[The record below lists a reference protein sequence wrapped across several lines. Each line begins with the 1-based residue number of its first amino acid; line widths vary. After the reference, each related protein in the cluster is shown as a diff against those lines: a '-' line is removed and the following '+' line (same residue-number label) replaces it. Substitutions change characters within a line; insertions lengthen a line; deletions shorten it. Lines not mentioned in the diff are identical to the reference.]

1 MSQEINKA
9 EKQDLSLVV
18 RAIGSDLEHT
28 QVRMIASA
36 NADML
41 FHYWK
46 VGHFILYLQKKEGW
60 GSKVIDN
67 LSKAIRSKYPDK
79 KGYSRRNIFY
89 MCQFA
94 SAYPL
99 EVLKEMDRI
108 DSLLTTPTVEKVLSL
123 TNELNQIV
131 QQPVALIQATENQ
144 SNTIMQQPVA
154 QLEEVTE
161 TLSTIY
167 HCDISQ
173 IEEIF
178 KHSAIVR
185 TNWASH
191 VILLNSKLPLGEC
204 YWYITQAVANGW
216 SRNVLQ
222 MQIES
227 NLFARQI
234 TTKKVSNFSVRLPK
248 PQSDLANY
256 LMKDPYIFDMMGQT
270 DKMAERDI
278 ERQLVS
284 HITKYL
290 LEMGSGFAFVAQ
302 QKHFEVGDSDFYAD
316 LILYNIQL
324 HAYVV
329 IELKATPFKPEYMG
343 QLNFYINVVDDTL
356 RGEHDN
362 KTIGLLLC
370 NGGDKVVAQYALSG
384 YDQPIGVSDYQL
396 SKAIPDNLKSALPT
410 VEEVEEELS
419 KIVDKNIYTT
429 FDDEPV
435 SAQTIE

>member
-18 RAIGSDLEHT
+18 QAIGTDLEHT
-28 QVRMIASA
+28 QVRVVASA

-144 SNTIMQQPVA
+144 SNTITQQPVA

-173 IEEIF
+173 IEEMF

-204 YWYITQAVANGW
+204 YWYISQAVANGW

-222 MQIES
+222 VQIET
-227 NLFARQI
+227 NLFARQV
-234 TTKKVSNFSVRLPK
+234 TAKKVSNFSARLPK

-256 LMKDPYIFDMMGQT
+256 LMKDPYIFDMMGQA
-270 DKMAERDI
+270 DKMAERDV

-316 LILYNIQL
+316 LILYNIPL

-329 IELKATPFKPEYMG
+329 VELKATPFKPEYMG

-384 YDQPIGVSDYQL
+384 YDQPIGISDYQL

-435 SAQTIE
+435 SVQTIE

>member
-9 EKQDLSLVV
+9 ENQDLSLVV

-28 QVRMIASA
+28 QVRVIASA

-108 DSLLTTPTVEKVLSL
+108 DSLLTTPTVENVLSL

-131 QQPVALIQATENQ
+131 QQPVALIQATDNQ
-144 SNTIMQQPVA
+144 SNTITQQSVA
-154 QLEEVTE
+154 QLEKVSE
-161 TLSTIY
+161 TLSAIY
-167 HCDISQ
+167 HSDISQ

-191 VILLNSKLPLGEC
+191 VILLNSKQPLGER

-222 MQIES
+222 MQIET

-234 TTKKVSNFSVRLPK
+234 AAKKVSNFSVRLPK

-270 DKMAERDI
+270 DKMAERDV

-329 IELKATPFKPEYMG
+329 VELKATPFKPEYMG

-356 RGEHDN
+356 RGKHDN

-419 KIVDKNIYTT
+419 KIVDKNI
-429 FDDEPV
+429 
-435 SAQTIE
+435 

>member
-1 MSQEINKA
+1 MSNDIKNTD
-9 EKQDLSLVV
+9 KQDFLPIV
-18 RAIGSDLEHT
+18 RAIGSDLEQT
-28 QVRMIASA
+28 QVRVIASA

-67 LSKAIRSKYPDK
+67 LSKAIRSQYPDK
-79 KGYSRRNIFY
+79 KGYSARNLIY

-94 SAYPL
+94 KAYPMEIL
-99 EVLKEMDRI
+99 IEMGKVEELLNNPSVDNVLQ
-108 DSLLTTPTVEKVLSL
+108 L
-123 TNELNQIV
+123 TNELNQFT
-131 QQPVALIQATENQ
+131 QQPVAIIQNPDIQEGIIT
-144 SNTIMQQPVA
+144 QQPVA
-154 QLEEVTE
+154 QLCEVSE
-161 TLSTIY
+161 TLSAIY
-167 HCDISQ
+167 HSDINK

-178 KHSAIVR
+178 KQSAIVR

-216 SRNVLQ
+216 SRNVLKNQ
-222 MQIES
+222 LDS

-234 TTKKVSNFSVRLPK
+234 EAKKVNNFAVRLPN

-270 DKMAERDI
+270 EAMNERDI
-278 ERQLVS
+278 ERQLVQ

-329 IELKATPFKPEYMG
+329 IELKATPFKPKYMG

-370 NGGDKVVAQYALSG
+370 NGGDKVVAQYALFG
-384 YDQPIGVSDYQL
+384 YDQPMCQRL
-396 SKAIPDNLKSALPT
+396 STLKSY
-410 VEEVEEELS
+410 S
-419 KIVDKNIYTT
+419 
-429 FDDEPV
+429 
-435 SAQTIE
+435 

>member
-1 MSQEINKA
+1 MRQEINKT
-9 EKQDLSLVV
+9 ENQELSLVV
-18 RAIGSDLEHT
+18 RAIGTDLEHT
-28 QVRMIASA
+28 QVRMITSA

-67 LSKAIRSKYPDK
+67 LSKAIRSQYPDK
-79 KGYSRRNIFY
+79 KGYSRRNLFY

-99 EVLKEMDRI
+99 EVLKEMDRV
-108 DSLLTTPTVEKVLSL
+108 DSLLKTPTVENVLSL

-131 QQPVALIQATENQ
+131 QQPVALIQATDNQ
-144 SNTIMQQPVA
+144 PNTITQQPVA
-154 QLEEVTE
+154 QLGKVSE
-161 TLSTIY
+161 TLSAIY
-167 HCDISQ
+167 HSDISQ

-191 VILLNSKLPLGEC
+191 VILLNSKLPLGER

-216 SRNVLQ
+216 SRNILQ
-222 MQIES
+222 MQIET

-234 TTKKVSNFSVRLPK
+234 TAKKVSNFSARLPK
-248 PQSDLANY
+248 PQSELANY

-290 LEMGSGFAFVAQ
+290 LEMGSGFAFVAK

-329 IELKATPFKPEYMG
+329 IELKATLFKPEYMG

-384 YDQPIGVSDYQL
+384 YDQPIGVSNYQL
-396 SKAIPDNLKSALPT
+396 TKAIPENLKLALPT
-410 VEEVEEELS
+410 VAEVEEELS
-419 KIVDKNIYTT
+419 RIMNI
-429 FDDEPV
+429 
-435 SAQTIE
+435 

>member
-79 KGYSRRNIFY
+79 KGYSTRNLIY

-94 SAYPL
+94 KAYPMEILL
-99 EVLKEMDRI
+99 EMGK
-108 DSLLTTPTVEKVLSL
+108 VEKQLNSTSVDNVLQL
-123 TNELNQIV
+123 TSELNQFT
-131 QQPVALIQATENQ
+131 QEPLAQIQATDNQ
-144 SNTIMQQPVA
+144 GNIITQEPLA
-154 QLEEVTE
+154 QLGEIPEV
-161 TLSTIY
+161 LSVIY
-167 HCDISQ
+167 QHDINQ

-178 KHSAIVR
+178 KQAAVVR

-191 VILLNSKLPLGEC
+191 VILLNSKLPLGER
-204 YWYITQAVANGW
+204 YWYITQTVANGW
-216 SRNVLQ
+216 SSNVLQ
-222 MQIES
+222 MQIET

-234 TTKKVSNFSVRLPK
+234 TTTKVSNFSSARLPK

-290 LEMGSGFAFVAQ
+290 LEMGRGFAFVAQ

-316 LILYNIQL
+316 LILYNIPL

-396 SKAIPDNLKSALPT
+396 SKAIPENLKSALPT
-410 VEEVEEELS
+410 VAEVEEELNR
-419 KIVDKNIYTT
+419 IMNI
-429 FDDEPV
+429 
-435 SAQTIE
+435 

>member
-1 MSQEINKA
+1 MSNDIKNTD
-9 EKQDLSLVV
+9 KQDFLPIV
-18 RAIGSDLEHT
+18 RAIGSDLEQT
-28 QVRMIASA
+28 QVRVIASA

-67 LSKAIRSKYPDK
+67 LSKAIRSQYPDK
-79 KGYSRRNIFY
+79 KGYSARNLIY

-94 SAYPL
+94 KAYPMEIL
-99 EVLKEMDRI
+99 IEMGKVEELLNSPSVDNVLQ
-108 DSLLTTPTVEKVLSL
+108 L
-123 TNELNQIV
+123 TNELNQFT
-131 QQPVALIQATENQ
+131 QQPVAIIQNPDIQEDIIT
-144 SNTIMQQPVA
+144 QQPVA
-154 QLEEVTE
+154 QLCEVSE
-161 TLSTIY
+161 TLSAIY
-167 HCDISQ
+167 HSDINK

-178 KHSAIVR
+178 KQSAIVR

-216 SRNVLQ
+216 SRNVLKNQ
-222 MQIES
+222 LDS

-234 TTKKVSNFSVRLPK
+234 EAKKVNNFAVRLPN

-270 DKMAERDI
+270 EAMNERDI
-278 ERQLVS
+278 ERQLVQ

-384 YDQPIGVSDYQL
+384 YDQPMCQRL
-396 SKAIPDNLKSALPT
+396 STLKSY
-410 VEEVEEELS
+410 S
-419 KIVDKNIYTT
+419 
-429 FDDEPV
+429 
-435 SAQTIE
+435 

>member
-9 EKQDLSLVV
+9 EIQDLSLVV

-28 QVRMIASA
+28 QVRIIASA

-144 SNTIMQQPVA
+144 SNTITQQPVA

-161 TLSTIY
+161 TLAAIY

-222 MQIES
+222 MQIEN

-234 TTKKVSNFSVRLPK
+234 TTKKVSNFSARLPK

-370 NGGDKVVAQYALSG
+370 NGGDKVVAQYALSS

-396 SKAIPDNLKSALPT
+396 SKAIPDNLKSVLPT
-410 VEEVEEELS
+410 VEEVEEELN
-419 KIVDKNIYTT
+419 KFVDQ
-429 FDDEPV
+429 E
-435 SAQTIE
+435 

>member
-1 MSQEINKA
+1 MSNNIRNTD
-9 EKQDLSLVV
+9 KQDFSPIV
-18 RAIGSDLEHT
+18 RAIGSDLEQT
-28 QVRMIASA
+28 QVRVIASA

-144 SNTIMQQPVA
+144 SNTITQQPVA

-161 TLSTIY
+161 TLSAIY

-234 TTKKVSNFSVRLPK
+234 TTKKVSNFSARLPK

-302 QKHFEVGDSDFYAD
+302 QKHFEVGDSDFYTD

-419 KIVDKNIYTT
+419 KIVDKNI
-429 FDDEPV
+429 
-435 SAQTIE
+435 

>member
-1 MSQEINKA
+1 MSNDIKNTD
-9 EKQDLSLVV
+9 KQDFSPIV
-18 RAIGSDLEHT
+18 RAIGSDLEQT
-28 QVRMIASA
+28 QVRVIASA

-46 VGHFILYLQKKEGW
+46 LGHFILYLQKKEGW

-67 LSKAIRSKYPDK
+67 LSKAIRSQYPDK
-79 KGYSRRNIFY
+79 KGYSARNLIY

-94 SAYPL
+94 KAYPMEIL
-99 EVLKEMDRI
+99 IEMGKVEELLNTPSVDNVLQ
-108 DSLLTTPTVEKVLSL
+108 L
-123 TNELNQIV
+123 TNELNQFT
-131 QQPVALIQATENQ
+131 QEPLAKIQSTENQ
-144 SNTIMQQPVA
+144 GYIITQQPLA
-154 QLEEVTE
+154 QLGDIAE
-161 TLSTIY
+161 TLLAIY
-167 HCDISQ
+167 DSDIRK
-173 IEEIF
+173 IEKVF
-178 KHSAIVR
+178 KQSPIVR

-191 VILLNSKLPLGEC
+191 VILLNTKLPLGER

-216 SRNVLQ
+216 SSNVLQ
-222 MQIES
+222 MQIET

-234 TTKKVSNFSVRLPK
+234 ETKKVNNFAVRLPN

-270 DKMAERDI
+270 EAMNERDV
-278 ERQLVS
+278 ERQLVQ

-302 QKHFEVGDSDFYAD
+302 QKHFEVGDTDFYAD

-329 IELKATPFKPEYMG
+329 VELKATPFKPEYMG

-396 SKAIPDNLKSALPT
+396 TKAIPENLKSALPT
-410 VEEVEEELS
+410 IEEVEEELS
-419 KIVDKNIYTT
+419 KIIK
-429 FDDEPV
+429 
-435 SAQTIE
+435 Q

>member
-18 RAIGSDLEHT
+18 QAIGTDLEHT
-28 QVRMIASA
+28 QVRMVASA

-144 SNTIMQQPVA
+144 SNTITQQPVA

-161 TLSTIY
+161 TLAAIY

-222 MQIES
+222 MQIEN

-234 TTKKVSNFSVRLPK
+234 TTKKVSNFSARLPK

-419 KIVDKNIYTT
+419 KIIDKNIYTT

-435 SAQTIE
+435 SVQTIE

>member
-1 MSQEINKA
+1 MSNDIKNTD
-9 EKQDLSLVV
+9 KQDFSPIV
-18 RAIGSDLEHT
+18 RAIGSDLEQT
-28 QVRMIASA
+28 QMRVIASA

-67 LSKAIRSKYPDK
+67 LSKAIRLQYADK
-79 KGYSRRNIFY
+79 KGYSTRNLIY

-94 SAYPL
+94 KAYPM
-99 EVLKEMDRI
+99 EVLIEMGKI
-108 DSLLTTPTVEKVLSL
+108 EELLNSPSVDNVLQL
-123 TNELNQIV
+123 TNELNQFT
-131 QQPVALIQATENQ
+131 QEPLAQIQAASIQGEI
-144 SNTIMQQPVA
+144 NTQEPLA
-154 QLEEVTE
+154 QLGEVSE
-161 TLSTIY
+161 TLSAIY
-167 HCDISQ
+167 HCNISR

-178 KHSAIVR
+178 KHSAVVR
-185 TNWASH
+185 MNWASH
-191 VILLNSKLPLGEC
+191 VILLNSKLPLGER

-216 SRNVLQ
+216 SSNVLQ
-222 MQIES
+222 MQIET
-227 NLFARQI
+227 NLFSRQI
-234 TTKKVSNFSVRLPK
+234 TAKKVSNFSVRLPK

-270 DKMAERDI
+270 DKMAERDV
-278 ERQLVS
+278 EQQLVS

-290 LEMGSGFAFVAQ
+290 LEIGSGFAFVAQ
-302 QKHFEVGDSDFYAD
+302 QKHFEIGDSVFYAD

-343 QLNFYINVVDDTL
+343 QLNFYINVMDETL

-396 SKAIPDNLKSALPT
+396 SKAIPENLKSALPT

-419 KIVDKNIYTT
+419 KCI
-429 FDDEPV
+429 
-435 SAQTIE
+435 Q

>member
-1 MSQEINKA
+1 MSNDIRNTD
-9 EKQDLSLVV
+9 KQDFSPIV
-18 RAIGSDLEHT
+18 RAISSDLEQT

-67 LSKAIRSKYPDK
+67 LSKAIRSQYPNK

-99 EVLKEMDRI
+99 EILNKMVEVN
-108 DSLLTTPTVEKVLSL
+108 SLLQNPTLEHILNQTK
-123 TNELNQIV
+123 ELNQLVQEPLALIQFAENQRDIIV
-131 QQPVALIQATENQ
+131 QQPL
-144 SNTIMQQPVA
+144 A
-154 QLEEVTE
+154 QLGAIAE

-167 HCDISQ
+167 DSDICK

-178 KHSAIVR
+178 KQSAIVR

-191 VILLNSKLPLGEC
+191 VILLNTKLPLGER

-216 SRNVLQ
+216 SSNVLQ
-222 MQIES
+222 MQIET

-234 TTKKVSNFSVRLPK
+234 ETKKVNNFAVRLPN

-270 DKMAERDI
+270 EAMNERDI
-278 ERQLVS
+278 ERQLVQ

-290 LEMGSGFAFVAQ
+290 LEMGCGFAFVAQ
-302 QKHFEVGDSDFYAD
+302 QKHFEVGEQDFYAD

-329 IELKATPFKPEYMG
+329 VELKASPFKPEYMG

-384 YDQPIGVSDYQL
+384 YDQPIGISDYQL
-396 SKAIPDNLKSALPT
+396 SKAIPENLKSALPT

-419 KIVDKNIYTT
+419 KIAINNNKKEY
-429 FDDEPV
+429 EP
-435 SAQTIE
+435 

>member
-18 RAIGSDLEHT
+18 QAIGSDLEHT

-46 VGHFILYLQKKEGW
+46 VGHFILYLQKREGW

-79 KGYSRRNIFY
+79 KGYSTRNLIY

-94 SAYPL
+94 KSYPIDMLL
-99 EVLKEMDRI
+99 EMSK
-108 DSLLTTPTVEKVLSL
+108 VEKQLNSPSVDNVLQL
-123 TNELNQIV
+123 TNELNQFT
-131 QQPVALIQATENQ
+131 QEPLAQIQATGNQ
-144 SNTIMQQPVA
+144 GDIITQEALA
-154 QLEEVTE
+154 QLGEISEV
-161 TLSTIY
+161 LSVIY
-167 HCDISQ
+167 QHDINL

-178 KHSAIVR
+178 KQSAVVR

-191 VILLNSKLPLGEC
+191 VILLNSKLPLGER

-216 SRNVLQ
+216 SSNVLQ
-222 MQIES
+222 MQIVT

-234 TTKKVSNFSVRLPK
+234 TAKKVSNFSVRLPK

-396 SKAIPDNLKSALPT
+396 SKAIPENLKSALPT
-410 VEEVEEELS
+410 VEEVEEELT
-419 KIVDKNIYTT
+419 KIVEQDK
-429 FDDEPV
+429 
-435 SAQTIE
+435 

>member
-1 MSQEINKA
+1 MSNDIRNTD
-9 EKQDLSLVV
+9 KQDFSPIV
-18 RAIGSDLEHT
+18 RAIGSDLELT
-28 QVRMIASA
+28 QVRVIASA

-67 LSKAIRSKYPDK
+67 LSKAIRSQYPDK

-99 EVLKEMDRI
+99 EILNKMIEVNNLLQNPTLERVLNQTK
-108 DSLLTTPTVEKVLSL
+108 
-123 TNELNQIV
+123 ELNQLV
-131 QQPVALIQATENQ
+131 QEPLALIQFTENQ
-144 SNTIMQQPVA
+144 GYIITQQPLA
-154 QLEEVTE
+154 QLGDIAE
-161 TLSTIY
+161 TLSAIY
-167 HCDISQ
+167 DSDIRK
-173 IEEIF
+173 IEKVF
-178 KHSAIVR
+178 KQSPIVR

-191 VILLNSKLPLGEC
+191 VILLNTKLPLGER

-216 SRNVLQ
+216 SSNVLQ
-222 MQIES
+222 MQIET

-234 TTKKVSNFSVRLPK
+234 EAKKVNNFAVRLPN
-248 PQSDLANY
+248 PQSALANY

-270 DKMAERDI
+270 EAMNERDI

-284 HITKYL
+284 HVTKYL
-290 LEMGSGFAFVAQ
+290 LEMGNGFAFVAQ
-302 QKHFEVGDSDFYAD
+302 QKHFQVGEQDFYAD
-316 LILYNIQL
+316 LILYNIPL

-329 IELKATPFKPEYMG
+329 IELKATAFKPEYMG

-396 SKAIPDNLKSALPT
+396 TKAIPENLKSALPT
-410 VEEVEEELS
+410 IEEVEEELS
-419 KIVDKNIYTT
+419 KTMTDLNN
-429 FDDEPV
+429 
-435 SAQTIE
+435 